1 MRNTRAYKYAKWCV
15 EEQEGK
21 VPKYVK
27 MQAEQWLAIADGKVD
42 GIEVDM
48 KRVEKLK
55 KLLGIMVHPDLHCS
69 MYDGLEDYAHL
80 FITATLCTVQ
90 DGKRYYETGLLEI
103 SRKNFKTFTSAV
115 IFILLLLMEP
125 NFSRFFSVAPD
136 LALSSELY
144 VAIKK
149 IIKSSPL
156 LYDEAEP
163 VFKIL
168 RKEIICKLNDNDYV
182 PLAYS
187 NDGLD
192 GKLANCFLA
201 DECGALDDYPVEAMR
216 SSQITL
222 PEKLGII
229 ISTQYPNDNN
239 VFLTEIDIAKKT
251 LDGVLKDTKYFSL
264 LYEPDDDL
272 KTGDR
277 WMTDDRCIFQSN
289 PVSVHMQSVLDNLK
303 AKRQLAVLY
312 ENKREN
318 YLCKHNNIQYKGL
331 GTEGYIDVQK
341 VKLCSAD
348 LPKEWWRGR
357 RVWLGLD
364 LAQTDD
370 NTAVAM
376 LTEDYGEI
384 YGKVWGFIP
393 GSEEKIKRKSE
404 KEHIDY
410 RTCIKDGECFACG
423 DEVVDYGFIEQFIMN
438 LPKEYGVE
446 IVQAGYDRYNAI
458 STVQK
463 LEGAGIECVE
473 VKQHSSVLHAPTKLL
488 KESILN
494 RLFHYDKNRLYEINY
509 SNARCTYDTNMSI
522 YLSKKRSSG
531 KIDLCMATLD
541 ALYCL
546 QQEILFGHEEVIMY

>member
-1 MRNTRAYKYAKWCV
+1 MQNTKAYGYAKWCV

-27 MQAEQWLAIADGKVD
+27 IQCRQWLEIADGKVD

-48 KRVEKLK
+48 NRVEKLK
-55 KLLGIMVHPDLHCS
+55 KLLGIMQHPDLHCS

-80 FITATLCTVQ
+80 FITATLCTVK
-90 DGKRYYETGLLEI
+90 DGRRYYETGLLEI

-136 LALSSELY
+136 LALSSELH

-156 LYDEAEP
+156 LYDEANP
-163 VFKIL
+163 AFKLL
-168 RKEIICKLNDNDYV
+168 RKEVICKLNDNDYV

-201 DECGALDDYPVEAMR
+201 DEAGALDDYPVEAMR

-222 PEKLGII
+222 KEKLGII

-239 VFLTEIDIAKKT
+239 VFLTEVDIAKKT
-251 LDGVLKDTKYFSL
+251 LDGVLTDTKYFSL
-264 LYEPDDDL
+264 LYEPDDEL
-272 KTGDR
+272 RQGDV
-277 WMTDDRCIFQSN
+277 WQTDDRCIFQSN
-289 PVSVHMQSVLDNLK
+289 PVACHMESVFDNLK
-303 AKRQLAVLY
+303 SKRRIAVLY

-318 YLCKHNNIQYKGL
+318 FLCKHLNIQYKGL
-331 GTEGYIDVQK
+331 GTEGFVDLQK
-341 VKLCSAD
+341 VRLCSSD
-348 LPKEWWRGR
+348 VPDSWWRGR

-364 LAQTDD
+364 LSQTDD

-393 GSEEKIKRKSE
+393 GSEETIRRKSE
-404 KEHIDY
+404 REHIDY
-410 RTCIKDGECFACG
+410 RTCLRAGECFACG
-423 DEVVDYGFIEQFIMN
+423 DEVIDYGFIERFIME
-438 LPKEYGVE
+438 LPKKFGVE

-463 LEGAGIECVE
+463 LEQAGIECVE

-494 RLFHYDKNRLYEINY
+494 RRFHYAANRLYEMNY
-509 SNARCTYDTNMSI
+509 ANARCTYDTNLSLYI
-522 YLSKKRSSG
+522 SKKRSSG
-531 KIDLCMATLD
+531 KVDLVMATLD
-541 ALYCL
+541 ALYLL
-546 QQEILFGHEEVIMY
+546 QQEILFGQEEVIMY

>member
-1 MRNTRAYKYAKWCV
+1 MQNTKAYRYAKWCV

-27 MQAEQWLAIADGKVD
+27 KQAEQWLEIADGKVD

-48 KRVEKLK
+48 KRVEKLR
-55 KLLGIMVHPDLHCS
+55 KLLGIMQHSDLHCP
-69 MYDGLEDYAHL
+69 MYDGLEDYAH
-80 FITATLCTVQ
+80 FFVTAVLCTVK
-90 DGKRYYETGLLEI
+90 DGKRYYETGLLEV
-103 SRKNFKTFTSAV
+103 SRKNFKTYNSAV

-156 LYDEAEP
+156 LYDEANP
-163 VFKIL
+163 VFKLL
-168 RKEIICKLNDNDYV
+168 RKQVICKLNDNEYS

-187 NDGLD
+187 NDSMD
-192 GKLANCFLA
+192 GRMAAAFLA
-201 DECGALDDYPVEAMR
+201 DEAGALDDYPVEAMR

-251 LDGVLKDTKYFSL
+251 LDGVLTDTKYFSL
-264 LYEPDDDL
+264 LYEPDDEL
-272 KTGDR
+272 RQGDV
-277 WMTDDRCIFQSN
+277 WQTDDRCIFQSN
-289 PVSVHMQSVLDNLK
+289 PVACHMESVFDNLK
-303 AKRQLAVLY
+303 SKRRLAVLY

-318 YLCKHNNIQYKGL
+318 FLCKHLNIQYKGL
-331 GTEGYIDVQK
+331 GTEGFVDLQK
-341 VKLCSAD
+341 VRLCSSD
-348 LPKEWWRGR
+348 VPDSWWKGR

-364 LAQTDD
+364 LSQTDD

-393 GSEEKIKRKSE
+393 GSEETIRRKSE
-404 KEHIDY
+404 REHIDY
-410 RTCIKDGECFACG
+410 RTCLRAGECFACG
-423 DEVVDYGFIEQFIMN
+423 DEVIDYGFIERFIME
-438 LPKEYGVE
+438 LPKKFGVE

-463 LEGAGIECVE
+463 LEQAGIECVE

-494 RLFHYDKNRLYEINY
+494 RRFHYAANRLYEMNY
-509 SNARCTYDTNMSI
+509 ANARCTYDTNLSLYI
-522 YLSKKRSSG
+522 SKKRSNG
-531 KIDLCMATLD
+531 KVDLVMATLD
-541 ALYCL
+541 ALYLL
-546 QQEILFGHEEVIMY
+546 QQEILFGQEEVIMY